1 MGTSNPPAAPPPLDY
16 ANFKD
21 VVFNGI
27 DLNRCLIWGDRFQ
40 FTPQASTVERTIGG
54 RQAIWVQQLQA
65 GRPITLTATNDQG
78 WLTKAQVDAL
88 QLLADAGAASYTLLL
103 DDVTYTVRFRFQ
115 EPPVLDF
122 QPLVPRNNHE
132 DTDYF
137 IGSIKLM
144 TA

>member
-1 MGTSNPPAAPPPLDY
+1 MGTSNPPAAPPALDY
-16 ANFKD
+16 TNFKD

-27 DLNRCLIWGDRFQ
+27 DLNRGLIWQDRFQ
-40 FTPQASTVERTIGG
+40 FTTQASSVERTVGG
-54 RQAIWVQQLQA
+54 RQAIWVQQLLA

-88 QLLADAGAASYTLLL
+88 QALADAGAASYTLLI
-103 DDVTYTVRFRFQ
+103 DDVVYVVRFRFH
-115 EPPVLDF
+115 EPPVLDM
-122 QPLVPRNNHE
+122 QPLIPRNNPE

-137 IGSIKLM
+137 IGTIKLM